1 MTKPSKLSKKL
12 FVASVLAFL
21 LFFAIYSIDKYFQN
35 NNPPVPQS
43 DNESSVGL
51 PKQFP
56 ADFPILPDAEMLE
69 SWTAEGDEIDGYSAI
84 WEIEENVESVSQYFK
99 DNLQKKGWEIFMTGA
114 DEESGVIMSF
124 TKESRD
130 GFLAITKKDESKTII
145 SVTLGLTK
153 NENQ

>member
-35 NNPPVPQS
+35 NNPPVFQS
-43 DNESSVGL
+43 NDELSADL
-51 PKQFP
+51 PRQFP
-56 ADFPILPDAEMLE
+56 VDFPIPQDAEMSE
-69 SWTAEGDEIDGYSAI
+69 SWTTEGDEIDGYSAI
-84 WEIEENVESVSQYFK
+84 WETEESVENVSQYFEE
-99 DNLQKKGWEIFMTGA
+99 NLQQQGWEIFMTGA

-130 GFLAITKKDESKTII
+130 GFLAITKKD
-145 SVTLGLTK
+145 V
-153 NENQ
+153 